1 MSNSNEIKCNNGTFI
16 GKETDG
22 LIIWKG
28 IPYAT
33 QPVGKLRW
41 KKAGV

>member
-1 MSNSNEIKCNNGTFI
+1 MNTKIKCNNGTFI

-28 IPYAT
+28 IP
-33 QPVGKLRW
+33 W
-41 KKAGV
+41 KWHEAELWI

>member
-1 MSNSNEIKCNNGTFI
+1 MDTKIKCNNGTFI

-28 IPYAT
+28 IGHEEQGYPEYESNISPA
-33 QPVGKLRW
+33 
-41 KKAGV
+41 